1 VQFLATGDG
10 GVATST
16 HCDQWTPT
24 LIPEFDSLAF
34 VAGGPQPT
42 EDPTEVNGPDGRP
55 RADTLFLLSME
66 GPAAATSLTTA
77 FAAQLFDAG
86 QLVATASPGRR
97 LATPLLFILD
107 EAANVC
113 RIRQLPDLYSH
124 FGSRGMPVLT
134 ILQGWSQGVQ
144 CWSEAGMQKLWS
156 AANIKFYGGGVSEAN
171 FLRDLSTMIGD
182 HDVEK
187 WSRSSGRGGSSRS
200 QSWSREAILSVAEL
214 QSLPR
219 GRAVLLSSG
228 NPAALLQTVPWMEG
242 PHAAAITESLDGAG
256 AGTGSV
262 AVSW

>member
-1 VQFLATGDG
+1 MRHTFAASSRMNSS
-10 GVATST
+10 GVARR
-16 HCDQWTPT
+16 
-24 LIPEFDSLAF
+24 
-34 VAGGPQPT
+34 
-42 EDPTEVNGPDGRP
+42 RP
-55 RADTLFLLSME
+55 GEA
-66 GPAAATSLTTA
+66 
-77 FAAQLFDAG
+77 
-86 QLVATASPGRR
+86 VAT
-97 LATPLLFILD
+97 T
-107 EAANVC
+107 
-113 RIRQLPDLYSH
+113 
-124 FGSRGMPVLT
+124 
-134 ILQGWSQGVQ
+134 
-144 CWSEAGMQKLWS
+144 
-156 AANIKFYGGGVSEAN
+156 ANIKFYGGGVSEAN

-228 NPAALLQTVPWMEG
+228 SPAALLQTVPWMEG